1 MNIAGPGVMIGLALV
16 GGITIV
22 LDRLALKLIQP
33 SKRIHSRNVRNL
45 PFLARTHFFT
55 SLGQQLKGWI
65 LTPETDNGGAVAVLA
80 HGWGSSHGR
89 MILLAKPLLEAG
101 HPVFLF
107 DIRHHGEA
115 PEARYVTARHF
126 RDDILAA
133 TVEMKGQYPDR
144 PLVLIGHSMGGS
156 TGILSVT
163 EGAPVDGLVT
173 IAAPADLFGVWA
185 EHLDKSWLPGK
196 LLVRLLTPFWRIRAK
211 VPFDTLRPEQSVRDL
226 KVPVLIIHGAQDK
239 SVDSS
244 HARILADGA
253 GIEAL
258 ILERA
263 GHNELL
269 GSPEVVAPVLA
280 FLRETEEQY
289 GKHRG

>member
-89 MILLAKPLLEAG
+89 MTLLAKPLLEEG

-107 DIRHHGEA
+107 DIRHHGDA

-173 IAAPADLFGVWA
+173 IAAPADLYA
-185 EHLDKSWLPGK
+185 EWVADYASGMNGLTNLTDDPDGDEVINLYEYALRGIPTNSSGCARTAAGTCCSTVAQRSAANM
-196 LLVRLLTPFWRIRAK
+196 LLNC
-211 VPFDTLRPEQSVRDL
+211 S
-226 KVPVLIIHGAQDK
+226 
-239 SVDSS
+239 
-244 HARILADGA
+244 
-253 GIEAL
+253 
-258 ILERA
+258 
-263 GHNELL
+263 
-269 GSPEVVAPVLA
+269 
-280 FLRETEEQY
+280 
-289 GKHRG
+289 